1 VGIATQRAIALGPAA
16 NEAFARS
23 TGPWAVL
30 AAVIGRRA
38 PNIRAAVISATIALW
53 SATVAFYAVGG
64 PPGNGGTPG
73 LWLAAIVI
81 IGPALGWLGKTS
93 ATTGSAGSLAVGVI
107 AGWLIGEALH
117 NALTYGAGHWYGAP
131 SYSGAVGWHF
141 ALAQHGAS
149 RWLSVTFDAV
159 AAACWVV
166 AARGP
171 KRIVAATL
179 IPMTAAPAVSL
190 TAAGLLLSSPLH

>member
-1 VGIATQRAIALGPAA
+1 M
-16 NEAFARS
+16 
-23 TGPWAVL
+23 AVL
-30 AAVIGRRA
+30 AALIGRRA
-38 PNIRAAVISATIALW
+38 PNLRAAVISATVALW

-93 ATTGSAGSLAVGVI
+93 AASGAAGSLAVGVI
-107 AGWLIGEALH
+107 AGWLVGEALH
-117 NALTYGAGHWYGAP
+117 NALAYGAGHFHGAP
-131 SYSGAVGWHF
+131 YGDPIGWRVFLVH
-141 ALAQHGAS
+141 HGSS
-149 RWLSVTFDAV
+149 RWLSVVFDAV
-159 AAACWVV
+159 AAAGWVI

-171 KRIVAATL
+171 RRIVAATL

-190 TAAGLLLSSPLH
+190 TAAGIFLSTPLH

>member
-1 VGIATQRAIALGPAA
+1 VVGIATQRAIALGPAA

-30 AAVIGRRA
+30 AAVIGRRS
-38 PNIRAAVISATIALW
+38 PNIRTAVISATVVLW

-93 ATTGSAGSLAVGVI
+93 AATG
-107 AGWLIGEALH
+107 
-117 NALTYGAGHWYGAP
+117 
-131 SYSGAVGWHF
+131 
-141 ALAQHGAS
+141 
-149 RWLSVTFDAV
+149 
-159 AAACWVV
+159 

-190 TAAGLLLSSPLH
+190 TAAGLLLSTPLH